1 MGPVATR
8 LARSTRP
15 AWRNT
20 GGNET
25 AVYGGDIVAMN
36 TGAASAN
43 GGAAT
48 GGTVNAN
55 GGAATGGASAVNNTS
70 AVTQNS
76 AQGMTLSGNWQKW
89 SWDYDDDH
97 RSTTA
102 TTARRFIRGCCW

>member
-1 MGPVATR
+1 MA
-8 LARSTRP
+8 
-15 AWRNT
+15 NT

-25 AVYGGDIVAMN
+25 VVYGGDIVAMN

-70 AVTQNS
+70 AVTQTS
-76 AQGMTLSGNWQKW
+76 AQGMTLSSNWQKW
-89 SWDYDDDH
+89 SWDYSIDDH
-97 RSTTA
+97 SINDSYNRKK
-102 TTARRFIRGCCW
+102 IHRGCCW

>member
-1 MGPVATR
+1 MA
-8 LARSTRP
+8 
-15 AWRNT
+15 NT

-76 AQGMTLSGNWQKW
+76 AQGMTLVELAEVVVGLLDQRQLQPQE
-89 SWDYDDDH
+89 D
-97 RSTTA
+97 RLVT
-102 TTARRFIRGCCW
+102 G

>member
-1 MGPVATR
+1 
-8 LARSTRP
+8 
-15 AWRNT
+15 
-20 GGNET
+20 
-25 AVYGGDIVAMN
+25 MN

-76 AQGMTLSGNWQKW
+76 TQGMT
-89 SWDYDDDH
+89 
-97 RSTTA
+97 
-102 TTARRFIRGCCW
+102 